1 MKRCITFVALGLLI
15 GFGMSNALRANE
27 ASHTAASPVTA
38 DSALAAI
45 EQAEA
50 ARQAA
55 AELGYEWLKTRTLI
69 KQAREASAQE
79 DWQQAVELAT
89 EARLQGE
96 LAAAQAARE
105 AEAWQRRVVR

>member
-1 MKRCITFVALGLLI
+1 MKRGITFVALGLMLGI
-15 GFGMSNALRANE
+15 GMSGALRANG
-27 ASHTAASPVTA
+27 ATQAGGVPLTA

-55 AELGYEWLKTRTLI
+55 ADLGYEWLKTKALI
-69 KQAREASAQE
+69 KEARMAAAEE
-79 DWQQAVELAT
+79 DWQRAVELAT